1 MSRGKLEDMEQKE
14 TSEVD
19 WIICFALIQSRNP
32 TLWKRVLSRKKGDV
46 EDVGALKSEKNL
58 KINPRENSKH
68 IYKWVA
74 PFENGFLNNKSLFA
88 HLEPIYNFLCQNKY
102 KSFEDAVGL
111 KELQS
116 FSKDVSTADIN
127 NWFLPRYKI
136 LLKILSLKTK
146 EIDFKGLSQV
156 FQTLQVLL
164 VSHYSHRIDSDSSF
178 KRTLIDVHVFNFIAK
193 FLFNRILLKKKQNDP
208 KWLQNFYDQGDGKHL
223 CDKVDYKRLC
233 SLHFTLIY
241 SIINIQLIKIK
252 TNQTFEP
259 QILKYVSVLK
269 LIEHILIIIESL
281 IHTIISKDSNTLKY
295 QIMFSLQDV
304 ITTTKTT
311 LAAMPKGYLPKWLLF
326 ISIVSV
332 FNSIQT
338 YVSGLELTRKVYER
352 KPTETT
358 HLSARTFG
366 TWTFISCVIRFYG
379 AMYLNEPHIF
389 ELVFMSY
396 MVALFHFGSELLIF
410 RTCKLGK
417 GFMGP
422 LVVSTTSLVWMY
434 KQREYYTGVAW

>member
-32 TLWKRVLSRKKGDV
+32 TLWKRALSRKKGDV
-46 EDVGALKSEKNL
+46 EDVGALKSEQNL

-136 LLKILSLKTK
+136 LLKILSLKTR
-146 EIDFKGLSQV
+146 EIDFRGLSQV

-193 FLFNRILLKKKQNDP
+193 FLFNRILLKKNQNDP

-281 IHTIISKDSNTLKY
+281 IHTIVSKDSNTLKY

>member
-32 TLWKRVLSRKKGDV
+32 TLWKRALSRKKGDV

-58 KINPRENSKH
+58 KINSRENSKH

-193 FLFNRILLKKKQNDP
+193 FLFNRILLKKNQNDP

-281 IHTIISKDSNTLKY
+281 IHVLIRFVSKHKLICINRKKAYCRVYLERELSLKKTYLKNFYSVISGVPEKELGGLLKILKIVILSLLETFESIEW
-295 QIMFSLQDV
+295 QHLKPFLEKFPAHEISLQKKRKY
-304 ITTTKTT
+304 IQ
-311 LAAMPKGYLPKWLLF
+311 AA
-326 ISIVSV
+326 
-332 FNSIQT
+332 
-338 YVSGLELTRKVYER
+338 
-352 KPTETT
+352 
-358 HLSARTFG
+358 
-366 TWTFISCVIRFYG
+366 
-379 AMYLNEPHIF
+379 
-389 ELVFMSY
+389 
-396 MVALFHFGSELLIF
+396 LLITAERNLIARF
-410 RTCKLGK
+410 RLSRWFNET
-417 GFMGP
+417 
-422 LVVSTTSLVWMY
+422 
-434 KQREYYTGVAW
+434 ENI

>member
-32 TLWKRVLSRKKGDV
+32 TLWKRALSRKKGDV

-193 FLFNRILLKKKQNDP
+193 FLFNRILLKKNQNDP

>member
-32 TLWKRVLSRKKGDV
+32 TLWKRALSRKKGDV

-146 EIDFKGLSQV
+146 EIDFRGLSQV

-193 FLFNRILLKKKQNDP
+193 FLFNRILLKKNQNDP

-252 TNQTFEP
+252 TNQTFVP

-281 IHTIISKDSNTLKY
+281 IHTIVSKDSNTLKY

>member
-32 TLWKRVLSRKKGDV
+32 TLWKRALSRKKGDV

-102 KSFEDAVGL
+102 KSFEDTVGL

-146 EIDFKGLSQV
+146 EIDFRGLSQV

-193 FLFNRILLKKKQNDP
+193 FLFNRILLKKNQNDP

-252 TNQTFEP
+252 TNQTFVP

-281 IHTIISKDSNTLKY
+281 IHTIVSKDSNTLKY

>member
-1 MSRGKLEDMEQKE
+1 MSKGKLEDMEQKE

-32 TLWKRVLSRKKGDV
+32 TLWKRALSRKKGDV

-146 EIDFKGLSQV
+146 EIDFRGLSQV

-193 FLFNRILLKKKQNDP
+193 FLFNRILLKKNQNDP

-252 TNQTFEP
+252 TNQTFVP

-281 IHTIISKDSNTLKY
+281 IHTIVSKDSNTLKY

>member
-1 MSRGKLEDMEQKE
+1 MSRAKLEDMEQKE